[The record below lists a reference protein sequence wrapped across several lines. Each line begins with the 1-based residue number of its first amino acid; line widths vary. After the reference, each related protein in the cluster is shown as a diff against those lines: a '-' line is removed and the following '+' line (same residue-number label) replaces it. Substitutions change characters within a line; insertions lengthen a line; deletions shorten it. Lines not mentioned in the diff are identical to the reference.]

1 MINSLTVMPVLIF
14 AQRNSPDMT
23 EDDNLRYEYEHLYN
37 IRDQTILFEEI
48 CPGEHGFV
56 RKVLDLTER
65 LLEEITEK
73 MEMV

>member
-37 IRDQTILFEEI
+37 IRDQTLLFLEL
-48 CPGEHGFV
+48 CPGNRGYA
-56 RKVLDLTER
+56 KKILDELN
-65 LLEEITEK
+65 
-73 MEMV
+73 EMLIEMKF